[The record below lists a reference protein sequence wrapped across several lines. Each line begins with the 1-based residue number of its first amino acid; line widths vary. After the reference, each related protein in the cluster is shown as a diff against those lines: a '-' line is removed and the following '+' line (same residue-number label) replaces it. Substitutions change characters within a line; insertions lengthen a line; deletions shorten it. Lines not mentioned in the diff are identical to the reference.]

1 MIIMIEMMMMIV
13 MMMIEMTMMMMMMM
27 MMMIVM
33 MMIEMTMMMHSSCDL
48 FCRPVRD
55 LRGRATASQRSG
67 PPVVL
72 PSRLLPVPQLVSSR
86 TQAVSVTLPREQTP
100 FVL

>member
-1 MIIMIEMMMMIV
+1 MMMIV
-13 MMMIEMTMMMMMMM
+13 MMMIEMTMMMM
-27 MMMIVM
+27 
-33 MMIEMTMMMHSSCDL
+33 HSPCDL

-55 LRGRATASQRSG
+55 LRGRATASQCSG

-72 PSRLLPVPQLVSSR
+72 PSRLFPVPQLVSSR

-100 FVL
+100 FVLGGSQVERGAAVPGTDRWIDGWIDG